1 MSDNRKFEYGLQDE
15 EEMTVTLTLDDDS
28 ELECAV
34 VAIFP
39 VQDKDYI
46 ALLPLGVEDPEVYL
60 YRFKHNGD
68 EDLELENIEDDDE
81 YEAVA
86 DAFDEMLDAAEYDEL
101 VDAEDVE

>member
-1 MSDNRKFEYGLQDE
+1 MSENRNFEYGLQDE

-46 ALLPLGVEDPEVYL
+46 ALLPLGVEDAQVYL
-60 YRFKHNGD
+60 YRFKHNTD
-68 EDLELENIEDDDE
+68 EDLELENIEDDAE
-81 YEAVA
+81 FEAVA
-86 DAFDEMLDAAEYDEL
+86 GAYDALVAEEQ
-101 VDAEDVE
+101 

>member
-1 MSDNRKFEYGLQDE
+1 MEMENFEYGLQDE

-46 ALLPLGVEDPEVYL
+46 ALLPPWRRGCPGVLIPL
-60 YRFKHNGD
+60 QAQHR
-68 EDLELENIEDDDE
+68 
-81 YEAVA
+81 
-86 DAFDEMLDAAEYDEL
+86 
-101 VDAEDVE
+101 

>member
-1 MSDNRKFEYGLQDE
+1 MSENSKFEYGLQDE

-46 ALLPLGVEDPEVYL
+46 ALLPLGVEDAQVYL
-60 YRFKHNGD
+60 YRFKHNDD
-68 EDLELENIEDDDE
+68 EDLELENIEDNAEFD
-81 YEAVA
+81 AVA
-86 DAFDEMLDAAEYDEL
+86 DAYDAL
-101 VDAEDVE
+101 VAEDQ

>member
-1 MSDNRKFEYGLQDE
+1 MSENRKFEYGLQDE

-46 ALLPLGVEDPEVYL
+46 ALLPLGVEDAQVYL
-60 YRFKHNGD
+60 YRFKHNDD
-68 EDLELENIEDDDE
+68 EDLELENIEDNAEFD
-81 YEAVA
+81 AVA
-86 DAFDEMLDAAEYDEL
+86 DADDAL
-101 VDAEDVE
+101 VDEEEEM

>member
-1 MSDNRKFEYGLQDE
+1 MSENRNFEYGLQDE

-46 ALLPLGVEDPEVYL
+46 ALLPLGVEDAQVYL
-60 YRFKHNGD
+60 YRFKHNDD
-68 EDLELENIEDDDE
+68 EDLELENIEDDTEFETVADE
-81 YEAVA
+81 YDALVA
-86 DAFDEMLDAAEYDEL
+86 DAEFEAEADVYDA
-101 VDAEDVE
+101 

>member
-1 MSDNRKFEYGLQDE
+1 MSESRKFEYGLQDE
-15 EEMTVTLTLDDDS
+15 EEMTVTLTLDDDT

-46 ALLPLGVEDPEVYL
+46 ALLPLNEEIDEVYL

-81 YEAVA
+81 FEAVA
-86 DAFDEMLDAAEYDEL
+86 NAYDAL
-101 VDAEDVE
+101 VAEDQ